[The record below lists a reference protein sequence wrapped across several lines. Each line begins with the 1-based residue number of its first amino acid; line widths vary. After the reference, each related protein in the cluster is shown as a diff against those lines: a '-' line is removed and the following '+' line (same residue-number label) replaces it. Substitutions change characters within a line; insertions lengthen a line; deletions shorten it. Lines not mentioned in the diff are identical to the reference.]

1 MNTKKAKELRKIVYG
16 KEYSHADRLFISM
29 SPLVDISRRSLYK
42 IGKKMFKRFGN
53 FEQFKKL
60 LPQLMIDRESLE
72 KEHKKRV
79 ASFLEKISKSQEKI
93 SDVKSN

>member
-53 FEQFKKL
+53 FNEFISL
-60 LPQLMIDRESLE
+60 LPQLIKERDLIE
-72 KEHKKRV
+72 KDHKSKV
-79 ASFLEKISKSQEKI
+79 ASFLEKVSKSQEKI
-93 SDVKSN
+93 SDAKSN

>member
-79 ASFLEKISKSQEKI
+79 ASFLERISKSQEKI